1 MFRTIITTEID
12 EPNPSQSESCRRQVS
27 RMRMDSCRR
36 LLQSQML
43 FPQMDVQ
50 QMQRQCCQELQEVNQ
65 ECMCEAVRQIAQSST
80 GSQGGQQQQH
90 QIKEL
95 MRRAQQ
101 LPMMCGIQSQ
111 PCQIYEANTH
121 QSGKCRSQLSGVRME
136 SCRRY
141 LQPHM
146 LFLPRIDTRQLQQQ
160 CCQELQEVNP
170 ECMCEAIRQ
179 TVQSLTGSEGGQQ
192 QQQLMQETIRKA
204 QQLPMMCG
212 MQSQS
217 CQISEANA
225 HKSESRRRQLSGMR
239 MDSCRRYLQPQMLL
253 LPTMD
258 MEQMQQEC
266 CEELQEVN
274 PECVCEAIRQTV
286 QTVRGSQKGQQQ
298 PQQTQEVMRK
308 AQQLPRMCGV
318 QAQSCDLSQNE

>member
-1 MFRTIITTEID
+1 
-12 EPNPSQSESCRRQVS
+12 
-27 RMRMDSCRR
+27 
-36 LLQSQML
+36 
-43 FPQMDVQ
+43 
-50 QMQRQCCQELQEVNQ
+50 
-65 ECMCEAVRQIAQSST
+65 MCEAVSQIAQSST
-80 GSQGGQQQQH
+80 GSQGGQQQ

-121 QSGKCRSQLSGVRME
+121 QSGKCRRQLSGIRLE

-146 LFLPRIDTRQLQQQ
+146 LLLPRIDTRQLQQQ
-160 CCQELQEVNP
+160 CCQELQKVNP

-179 TVQSLTGSEGGQQ
+179 TVQSLTGSQGGQQ
-192 QQQLMQETIRKA
+192 QQQQMQETIRKA

-212 MQSQS
+212 MRSQS
-217 CQISEANA
+217 CQISEANTD
-225 HKSESRRRQLSGMR
+225 KSERCRRQLSGMR
-239 MDSCRRYLQPQMLL
+239 MDSCRRYLQPQMQL
-253 LPTMD
+253 LPTIEMG
-258 MEQMQQEC
+258 QMQQQC
-266 CEELQEVN
+266 CQELQEVN

-286 QTVRGSQKGQQQ
+286 QTVRGSQGGQQQ

-308 AQQLPRMCGV
+308 AQQLPRKCGV
-318 QAQSCDLSQNE
+318 QAQSCDISQYEY